1 MPIIDS
7 KNLLKT
13 GKITIDVNE
22 IRDEIKR
29 DLLYELDKRF
39 HPMRYALAYI
49 LDVIFELHPT
59 RFKKEKKVYDSL
71 NEEEREKYLKKVDKE
86 IHKLRNLEEELNAT
100 SHMGHCGCC
109 KCEKYLELKRIATE
123 RII

>member
-7 KNLLKT
+7 KNLYKT
-13 GKITIDVNE
+13 GKITIDVEE

-39 HPMRYALAYI
+39 YPMRYSLAYM

-71 NEEEREKYLKKVDKE
+71 SPEEQEKYIKKVDKE
-86 IHKLRNLEEELNAT
+86 IYKLRELEEKLNDT
-100 SHMGHCGCC
+100 TQMGHCGCC
-109 KCEKYLELKRIATE
+109 KCEKYALLRRIATE
-123 RII
+123 VII

>member
-1 MPIIDS
+1 MPTINS
-7 KNLLKT
+7 KNLLNL
-13 GKITIDVNE
+13 GKITIDIEE

-39 HPMRYALAYI
+39 YPMRYSLAYM

-71 NEEEREKYLKKVDKE
+71 SPEEQEKYIKKVDKE
-86 IHKLRNLEEELNAT
+86 IYKLRELEEKLKDT
-100 SHMGHCGCC
+100 TQMGHCGCC
-109 KCEKYLELKRIATE
+109 KCEKYALLRRIATE
-123 RII
+123 VIL